1 MTTADPNSIHQAFAD
16 AANSGDLDRLASLF
30 APDAV
35 IIERGGGRASGT
47 DAIRR
52 HLEQLLA
59 LNPKMQIHT
68 THTFAHGDIV
78 LLCSRW
84 TATATT
90 PDGQQVNLDYR
101 GTEVARRD
109 NAGTWRLYIDNPW
122 GADVGDAM

>member
-1 MTTADPNSIHQAFAD
+1 MKITDPSSIHHAFAE
-16 AANSGDLDRLASLF
+16 AANSGDLDRLTSLF
-30 APDAV
+30 APEAV
-35 IIERGGGRASGT
+35 VIERDGGRASGT

-59 LNPKMQIHT
+59 MNPTMQIHT
-68 THTFAHGDIV
+68 SHAFAQGDIA

-90 PDGQQVNLDYR
+90 PDGQHVNLDFR

-109 NAGTWRLYIDNPW
+109 DTGTWRLYIDNPW
-122 GADVGDAM
+122 GADVPDVA

>member
-1 MTTADPNSIHQAFAD
+1 MKITDPSSIHHAFAE

-30 APDAV
+30 THDALV
-35 IIERGGGRASGT
+35 IERDGGRTSGT

-52 HLEQLLA
+52 HLDQLLSM
-59 LNPKMQIHT
+59 NPKMQIQT
-68 THTFAHGDIV
+68 SHTFVNGDV
-78 LLCSRW
+78 ALLCSRW

-109 NAGTWRLYIDNPW
+109 DAGAWLLHIDNPW
-122 GADVGDAM
+122 GTDVHPVT